1 MRPASYAARLNV
13 IYARVQKNSYLVSGM
28 QDDGFLP
35 GSGIL
40 QPILKILIILPRP
53 DERME

>member
-1 MRPASYAARLNV
+1 
-13 IYARVQKNSYLVSGM
+13 M

-40 QPILKILIILPRP
+40 QPILKKILIILPRP